1 MNLTIPKPLLLA
13 MLDST
18 ARSVGQIGGSGMVLL
33 SAEADSLA
41 VTTADGTTEAEA
53 HTDRATISRDG
64 RAMVDHRMLSQ
75 AVKSLPDGPVSL
87 VMDGR
92 GKGLVV
98 NATGGA
104 RFKLLSPTP
113 PTSPRPCRPGSR
125 RAAWRLRS
133 PAPTSP

>member
-1 MNLTIPKPLLLA
+1 MNLTIPKPLLLS

-53 HTDRATISRDG
+53 HATGATISRDG
-64 RAMVDHRMLSQ
+64 RAMVDHRLLSQ

-104 RFKLLSPTP
+104 RFKLLSADPDDFP
-113 PTSPRPCRPGSR
+113 PSMQARIEAGSV
-125 RAAWRLRS
+125 ASRS